1 MITRDN
7 YEELFLLYID
17 NELSVA
23 DREAVEQFVA
33 HHPDLQQNWKA
44 LLHCRLLPDEQL
56 VYPDRD
62 TLYRTEA
69 EEEDDDLPR
78 FSPDLSIVFPDKVS
92 LYKQEE
98 DKRIVWLPWLRIG
111 AAAAIIGIVT
121 LLVLLSG
128 RHTPAPSVAPPIAK
142 NNKNAP
148 PVTPAAAGTL
158 YSGGGGTA
166 SPATDR
172 TAANP
177 TVPAI
182 INRTAAHPATATQM
196 ATTTRP
202 TTGKPTKE
210 ATGLAAN
217 KPIKEK
223 RKMKTSGQD
232 IREEVAPVSQDLA
245 QQAQS
250 HDPAHDPAPA
260 RPTDITATQAADI
273 TATRAPV
280 TTANVR
286 SGDAVA
292 ALQRSIPREE
302 SSFATQAL
310 QQENENHDPENN
322 TLVSAESPVPGKGKL
337 RGLFRKVTRT
347 FGKTAD
353 RDDDGQ
359 REVLVGAFQI
369 SLK

>member
-7 YEELFLLYID
+7 YEEFFLLYID

-33 HHPDLQQNWKA
+33 HHPDLQQIWKA

-56 VYPDRD
+56 VFRDRD
-62 TLYRTEA
+62 MLYSTGA
-69 EEEDDDLPR
+69 EEDDDLPR
-78 FSPDLSIVFPDKVS
+78 FSPDLSIVFPDKAS

-111 AAAAIIGIVT
+111 AAAAIVGIVA

-128 RHTPAPSVAPPIAK
+128 RHTPASSVAPPIAK
-142 NNKNAP
+142 NNKNVS
-148 PVTPAAAGTL
+148 PVTPAATGTL

-166 SPATDR
+166 RPAADRTTDSPATVTR
-172 TAANP
+172 VASVT
-177 TVPAI
+177 
-182 INRTAAHPATATQM
+182 RPATD
-196 ATTTRP
+196 
-202 TTGKPTKE
+202 KPTKE
-210 ATGLAAN
+210 ATSLAAN
-217 KPIKEK
+217 KPMKEK
-223 RKMKTSGQD
+223 RKGKISGQD
-232 IREEVAPVSQDLA
+232 FREEAPVSQDLA
-245 QQAQS
+245 QQTES
-250 HDPAHDPAPA
+250 HDAVHNPVHDVAPA
-260 RPTDITATQAADI
+260 RPTDITATRAADI
-273 TATRAPV
+273 TAARAAV

-286 SGDAVA
+286 SGDAAA
-292 ALQRSIPREE
+292 ALQRGIPREE

-322 TLVSAESPVPGKGKL
+322 ILVSAESPAPGKGKL
-337 RGLFRKVTRT
+337 RGLLRKVTRT

-369 SLK
+369 ALK